1 MSLIPQQTSWGHL
14 VIDESSVRKILSRF
28 NVFPPFV
35 DIIRTFGEKTG
46 FEGESC
52 GGFHFRNDRKAEAFG
67 TGPLFLNHLSV

>member
-1 MSLIPQQTSWGHL
+1 LIPQQSSWGHL
-14 VIDESSVRKILSRF
+14 VVDESSVRKILTCF

-52 GGFHFRNDRKAEAFG
+52 GGFHFRNDRKAEVFG
-67 TGPLFLNHLSV
+67 IAPFALGHMSE